1 VHALKIVE
9 SPEYTY
15 EDSIEDL
22 RGIVWNSVKDT
33 GKTWADLAADANLS
47 VRTVSRFAYGETK
60 NPAHN
65 TVFALEKALGLRTA
79 RVSLGAP
86 RQPDEI
92 AAFALR
98 KYIPSKNEIEGRK
111 AMRRARRRMKR
122 KQKR

>member
-1 VHALKIVE
+1 MHALKIVE

-60 NPAHN
+60 NPAHK
-65 TVFALEKALGLRTA
+65 TVCALERVVGLRNA
-79 RVSLGAP
+79 RVPLGAP

-92 AAFALR
+92 AAFPLR
-98 KYIPSKNEIEGRK
+98 KQIPSKNEIESKK
-111 AMRRARRRMKR
+111 AMRRARRRMWGMKKR
-122 KQKR
+122 